1 MRAVIAARIVS
12 SGALLGALALGGGC
26 TSKRAAGADG
36 GGGTPASGVAGSLG
50 VGGIAGGAGTAAGGS
65 SAGSLGTAGLA
76 GGAGTAV
83 GGGGGGGSTG
93 GGAVDGGSSSVVG
106 RVQVTQPGGA
116 GAAVVITHG
125 RFAPIVACTGTGQ
138 GTPGGYCSC
147 SDSVVDGC
155 SRRACSGYA
164 LGQQVTTD
172 DLLGYGRI
180 VADVLSPTALDVG
193 KLIVG
198 DGDNLFAHDPPY
210 DDTDSLSAPWQPDRA
225 ITIATMAA
233 LGSTLAGFSKT
244 LPFPARVTFQAL
256 PVAPFPST
264 VTVRWTPP
272 AVGTGMVE
280 ATATSKVWPDAQYS
294 FTVVRCT
301 APVSAGELTF
311 PVEGHLS
318 TGPPLGY
325 RAVAVR
331 VINAAKLTFL
341 GQTTDVVVASFD
353 SGPLNDVPPSQDG
366 GAGDASP

>member
-1 MRAVIAARIVS
+1 MAAAVSKPPGLTEAAR
-12 SGALLGALALGGGC
+12 
-26 TSKRAAGADG
+26 RA
-36 GGGTPASGVAGSLG
+36 
-50 VGGIAGGAGTAAGGS
+50 AGGAG
-65 SAGSLGTAGLA
+65 A
-76 GGAGTAV
+76 GGAGA
-83 GGGGGGGSTG
+83 GGAGAGGAGGSAG
-93 GGAVDGGSSSVVG
+93 SGAVDGGSSSIVG
-106 RVQVTQPGGA
+106 RVQVTQPAGA
-116 GAAVVITHG
+116 GAAAVTTHG
-125 RFAPIVACTGTGQ
+125 RFAPIVACAGTGQ

-147 SDSVVDGC
+147 TDSVVDGC
-155 SRRACSGYA
+155 SRRACAGYA

-172 DLLGYGRI
+172 DLLGYGAI
-180 VADVLSPTALDVG
+180 VADTLSPTALDVG

-233 LGSTLAGFSKT
+233 PGSTLAGFSKT

-264 VTVRWTPP
+264 VTVRWLPP
-272 AVGTGMVE
+272 AVGTGTVE

-318 TGPPLGY
+318 TSTPLGY

-331 VINAAKLTFL
+331 VINAVKLTFL

-353 SGPLNDVPPSQDG
+353 SGPLNDVPAPQDAGGG
-366 GAGDASP
+366 GADASP